1 MARKGTVWKDW
12 CFSPLKNQH
21 AVSHS
26 DLKRFI
32 SADDSR
38 NTFKQMASLLIH
50 IISLW
55 WKLRKTNHGKTCR
68 VHHKHLATWTQGT
81 RAFSIQ
87 GFRQSLAEM
96 LSCLAETTKSTT
108 WLRHTAELTG
118 ATATAPCSRTLSLES
133 TSLHG
138 VFSPISRTKPCK
150 QAMSRPGCNWTR
162 TGSTWQEATGDSVR
176 SCTAQLC
183 LLWGPPPKVYFEV
196 DLRKEREAGKRHL
209 NPLQQRKDWSWIFL
223 ACKGLKHS

>member
-1 MARKGTVWKDW
+1 MASALPNAFRNLPGHLCAPPHPSNAAQMRCVGMHGDAMHRDAVHGDVMCGDAMHSAAAPSRPAPWPWARKG
-12 CFSPLKNQH
+12 L
-21 AVSHS
+21 
-26 DLKRFI
+26 
-32 SADDSR
+32 
-38 NTFKQMASLLIH
+38 
-50 IISLW
+50 
-55 WKLRKTNHGKTCR
+55 
-68 VHHKHLATWTQGT
+68 
-81 RAFSIQ
+81 FSIQ

-150 QAMSRPGCNWTR
+150 QATSRPGCNWTR

-183 LLWGPPPKVYFEV
+183 LL
-196 DLRKEREAGKRHL
+196 
-209 NPLQQRKDWSWIFL
+209 
-223 ACKGLKHS
+223 